1 MSLIHNINL
10 RMKIKR
16 FEDLD
21 CWQEARLLAQ
31 NIYLATN
38 NTSFKKDYG
47 LVDQVRRAAT
57 SIMANIAEGFSRQG
71 DREFTQFLFI
81 SKSSASEL
89 QSHLYVALDQKYIS
103 QDDFVKLRE
112 LLESIQKRISNL
124 IKYLKSCSSS
134 R

>member
-1 MSLIHNINL
+1 
-10 RMKIKR
+10 MKIKR

-21 CWQEARLLAQ
+21 CWQEARFLAQ

-103 QDDFVKLRE
+103 QEDFIKLRE

>member
-1 MSLIHNINL
+1 
-10 RMKIKR
+10 MKIKR

-21 CWQEARLLAQ
+21 CWQEARLITRT
-31 NIYLATN
+31 IYGITTN
-38 NTSFKKDYG
+38 GSFKKDYS
-47 LVDQVRRAAT
+47 LTDQVRRAAT

-103 QDDFVKLRE
+103 QEEFTSLYE
-112 LLESIQKRISNL
+112 LLESTQKRISNL
-124 IKYLKSCSSS
+124 IKYLKSCSPSL
-134 R
+134 

>member
-1 MSLIHNINL
+1 
-10 RMKIKR
+10 MKVKR

-21 CWQEARLLAQ
+21 CWQEARFITRA
-31 NIYLATN
+31 IYTI
-38 NTSFKKDYG
+38 TTDGSFKKDYS
-47 LVDQVRRAAT
+47 LADQVRRAAT

-89 QSHLYVALDQKYIS
+89 QSHLYIALDQKYIH
-103 QDDFVKLRE
+103 QEDFNSLYE
-112 LLESIQKRISNL
+112 QLESIQKRISNL
-124 IKYLKSCSSS
+124 IKYLKSCSSN

>member
-1 MSLIHNINL
+1 
-10 RMKIKR
+10 MKIKS

-21 CWQEARLLAQ
+21 CWQEARLLTQ

-103 QDDFVKLRE
+103 QEDFVKLRE